1 MIADSRLTDGQR
13 DYLRGLPLYPW
24 AVWSRRTSVGGFA
37 FMFVFAVAG
46 RGGATVAVPGFL
58 LLFPLILIDVVVS
71 RLVFSQMRQVLEV
84 QRFMEQARLGVA
96 IRRVIDREAFLSSR
110 TWN

>member
-1 MIADSRLTDGQR
+1 
-13 DYLRGLPLYPW
+13 
-24 AVWSRRTSVGGFA
+24 
-37 FMFVFAVAG
+37 
-46 RGGATVAVPGFL
+46 
-58 LLFPLILIDVVVS
+58 
-71 RLVFSQMRQVLEV
+71 MRQVLEV